1 MSELKSKTHFRLES
15 LDAHYFNSSSKTQSN
30 QNYECLA
37 SKRLNLCFQYLRL
50 QNKTTLK
57 IKNKKKLR
65 ELSDIT
71 VTLTSNIAFFLGVAI
86 CRLSTVSTYFPKSK
100 LSDWF
105 RLKLTCC
112 PAIIQ
117 NSIKMQNFTL

>member
-1 MSELKSKTHFRLES
+1 MSDLKSKTHFSLES

-86 CRLSTVSTYFPKSK
+86 CRPPLSPHTS
-100 LSDWF
+100 
-105 RLKLTCC
+105 
-112 PAIIQ
+112 Q
-117 NSIKMQNFTL
+117 NQN

>member
-1 MSELKSKTHFRLES
+1 MTLKSKKGRKIQLSFALHMSELKSKTHFRLES

-57 IKNKKKLR
+57 MKNKKKKLS

-71 VTLTSNIAFFLGVAI
+71 VTLTSNIAFSLGV
-86 CRLSTVSTYFPKSK
+86 
-100 LSDWF
+100 
-105 RLKLTCC
+105 
-112 PAIIQ
+112 
-117 NSIKMQNFTL
+117 

>member
-1 MSELKSKTHFRLES
+1 MQLNFALHMSELKSKTHFRLES

-30 QNYECLA
+30 QNYEFLA
-37 SKRLNLCFQYLRL
+37 SKRPNLCFQYLRL

-71 VTLTSNIAFFLGVAI
+71 VTLIDKQ
-86 CRLSTVSTYFPKSK
+86 Y
-100 LSDWF
+100 
-105 RLKLTCC
+105 
-112 PAIIQ
+112 
-117 NSIKMQNFTL
+117 SIFSGRSYM